1 MGDAMRKRRSII
13 GFTMVIVLTVII
25 ILVIGGINVVNANKI
40 NDSIELGIKY
50 LTEEE
55 YNKAKSEFSKAL
67 AIDDEHEEA
76 ENLLELTEEYMELE
90 DLYKNKDYSAAAEL
104 IYELKENKYSSY
116 IEGKLSEILSEVEQK
131 IALMNEVNNIED
143 KINQLINENK
153 YQEGI
158 DLINKYLNE
167 DLDAEDLDKL
177 NELMNNINEC
187 KFAYEEEQKRIEEE
201 RLLAEEKKAE
211 EKKAE
216 EERKKQEQA
225 NKQESS
231 NKNESTSTSISG
243 EEVNKQIWQMDALQM
258 ALEVVKR
265 EHPGYGPHYWERGI
279 VSEGEPRWA
288 FIFLKLKDP
297 NVQDIG
303 DTEIIGQVGYTV
315 NERTGEVKQEDWL
328 VQ

>member
-25 ILVIGGINVVNANKI
+25 ILAIGGINVVNANKI
-40 NDSIELGIKY
+40 NNSIELGIKY

-167 DLDAEDLDKL
+167 DLDAEYLDKL
-177 NELMNNINEC
+177 NELMNNINES

-201 RLLAEEKKAE
+201 RMLAE

-231 NKNESTSTSISG
+231 NKNESTSTSG

-297 NVQDIG
+297 NVQDIS

>member
-1 MGDAMRKRRSII
+1 MGDAMRKRISII

-67 AIDDEHEEA
+67 AIDDEHEED

-167 DLDAEDLDKL
+167 DLDAEYLDKL

-211 EKKAE
+211 E
-216 EERKKQEQA
+216 ERKKQEQA

-231 NKNESTSTSISG
+231 NKNESTSTSG

>member
-25 ILVIGGINVVNANKI
+25 ILAIGGINVVNANKI

-167 DLDAEDLDKL
+167 DLDAEYLDKL
-177 NELMNNINEC
+177 NELMNNINES

-201 RLLAEEKKAE
+201 RMLAE

-231 NKNESTSTSISG
+231 NKNESTSTSG

>member
-1 MGDAMRKRRSII
+1 MRKRISII

-167 DLDAEDLDKL
+167 DLDAEYLDKL

-211 EKKAE
+211 E
-216 EERKKQEQA
+216 ERKKQEQA

-231 NKNESTSTSISG
+231 NKNESTSTSG

>member
-1 MGDAMRKRRSII
+1 MRKRRSII

-25 ILVIGGINVVNANKI
+25 ILAIGGINVVNANKI
-40 NDSIELGIKY
+40 NNSIELGIKY

-167 DLDAEDLDKL
+167 DLDAEYLDKL
-177 NELMNNINEC
+177 NELMNNINES

-201 RLLAEEKKAE
+201 RMLAE

-231 NKNESTSTSISG
+231 NKNESTSTSG

>member
-1 MGDAMRKRRSII
+1 MGDAMRKRISII

-167 DLDAEDLDKL
+167 DLDAEYLDKL

-211 EKKAE
+211 E
-216 EERKKQEQA
+216 ERKKQEQA

-231 NKNESTSTSISG
+231 NKNESTSTSTSG

-265 EHPGYGPHYWERGI
+265 EH
-279 VSEGEPRWA
+279 
-288 FIFLKLKDP
+288 
-297 NVQDIG
+297 
-303 DTEIIGQVGYTV
+303 
-315 NERTGEVKQEDWL
+315 
-328 VQ
+328 

>member
-1 MGDAMRKRRSII
+1 MRKRRSII

-25 ILVIGGINVVNANKI
+25 ILAIGGINVVNANKI
-40 NDSIELGIKY
+40 NNSIELGIKY

-167 DLDAEDLDKL
+167 DLDAEYLDKL
-177 NELMNNINEC
+177 NELMNNINES

-201 RLLAEEKKAE
+201 RMLAE

-231 NKNESTSTSISG
+231 NKNESTSTSG

-297 NVQDIG
+297 NVQDIS

>member
-1 MGDAMRKRRSII
+1 
-13 GFTMVIVLTVII
+13 
-25 ILVIGGINVVNANKI
+25 
-40 NDSIELGIKY
+40 
-50 LTEEE
+50 
-55 YNKAKSEFSKAL
+55 
-67 AIDDEHEEA
+67 
-76 ENLLELTEEYMELE
+76 
-90 DLYKNKDYSAAAEL
+90 
-104 IYELKENKYSSY
+104 
-116 IEGKLSEILSEVEQK
+116 
-131 IALMNEVNNIED
+131 
-143 KINQLINENK
+143 
-153 YQEGI
+153 
-158 DLINKYLNE
+158 
-167 DLDAEDLDKL
+167 
-177 NELMNNINEC
+177 MNNINEC

-225 NKQESS
+225 NKQASS

>member
-25 ILVIGGINVVNANKI
+25 ILAIGGINVVNANKI
-40 NDSIELGIKY
+40 NNSIELGIKY
-50 LTEEE
+50 LTEEK
-55 YNKAKSEFSKAL
+55 YDKAKSEFSKAL
-67 AIDDEHEEA
+67 LIDDEHEEA

-90 DLYKNKDYSAAAEL
+90 DLYKNKDYSAAVEL

-116 IEGKLSEILSEVEQK
+116 IEVKLSEILSEVEQK
-131 IALMNEVNNIED
+131 IALMNEVNDIED

-167 DLDAEDLDKL
+167 DLDEEYLEKL
-177 NELMNNINEC
+177 NELMNKINDC

-201 RLLAEEKKAE
+201 RKLAE

-216 EERKKQEQA
+216 EERKKQEEA
-225 NKQESS
+225 NKQQAS
-231 NKNESTSTSISG
+231 NNNENTSTSG

>member
-167 DLDAEDLDKL
+167 DLDAEYLDKL

-201 RLLAEEKKAE
+201 RLLAEE
-211 EKKAE
+211 
-216 EERKKQEQA
+216 ERKKQEQA

-231 NKNESTSTSISG
+231 NKNESTSTSTSG

>member
-1 MGDAMRKRRSII
+1 MRKRRSII

-167 DLDAEDLDKL
+167 DLDAEYLDKL

-211 EKKAE
+211 E
-216 EERKKQEQA
+216 ERKKQEQA

-231 NKNESTSTSISG
+231 NKNESTSTSG

-297 NVQDIG
+297 NVQDIC

>member
-25 ILVIGGINVVNANKI
+25 ILAIGGINVVNANKI
-40 NDSIELGIKY
+40 NNSIELGIKY

-167 DLDAEDLDKL
+167 DLDAEYLDKL
-177 NELMNNINEC
+177 NELMNNINES

-201 RLLAEEKKAE
+201 RMLAE

-231 NKNESTSTSISG
+231 NKNESTSTSG